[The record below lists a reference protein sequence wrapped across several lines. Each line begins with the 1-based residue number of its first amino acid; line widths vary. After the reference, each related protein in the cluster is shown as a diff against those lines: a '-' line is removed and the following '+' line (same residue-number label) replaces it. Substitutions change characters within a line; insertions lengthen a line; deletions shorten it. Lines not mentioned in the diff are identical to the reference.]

1 MALPKY
7 KKSLEAKQGEVR
19 DINPYESAETKAIN
33 TIKKNNNTEIFRS
46 LTKEQQQQVKDYIF
60 NGGKGENPMAEA
72 RKARGL

>member
-1 MALPKY
+1 MASPKY

-33 TIKKNNNTEIFRS
+33 TIKKSNNTEIFNS
-46 LTKEQQQQVKDYIF
+46 LTKEQQQQVRDFIF
-60 NGGKGENPMAEA
+60 SGGQGENPMADA